1 MPRSFRQTAACEQW
15 LWYARAAAR
24 QCITTAQ
31 RSAAAPLSYILLP
44 AKTVT
49 NTSRGR
55 MVGAEVLSLFFSR
68 GTDVS
73 RYHVQLT
80 HIPRATSDDARRGGR
95 RRAEAAAS

>member
-44 AKTVT
+44 ANTVT

-55 MVGAEVLSLFFSR
+55 WFGA
-68 GTDVS
+68 
-73 RYHVQLT
+73 
-80 HIPRATSDDARRGGR
+80 GGR
-95 RRAEAAAS
+95 KCLFTVCS